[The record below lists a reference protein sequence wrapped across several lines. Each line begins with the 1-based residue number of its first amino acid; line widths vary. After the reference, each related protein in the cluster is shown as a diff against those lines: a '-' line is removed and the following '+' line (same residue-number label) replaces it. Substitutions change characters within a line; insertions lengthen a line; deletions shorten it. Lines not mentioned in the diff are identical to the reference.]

1 MDAELLMLV
10 QRVTHDLR
18 MAGLSVATAE
28 SCTGGWVAQVLT
40 DLPGSALW
48 FERGF
53 VTYSNMAKHEM
64 LDVPTDIL
72 AQYGAV
78 SEPTACAMVA
88 GALAH
93 SHADL
98 ALAVTGIAGPDGGTA
113 ELPIGTVCFAW
124 GGRRHPTRSVTL
136 HFQGD
141 RTGVRRQAVLT
152 AIQGLTGPGEV
163 GDLQG
168 VKGK

>member
-1 MDAELLMLV
+1 MDAELLTLV
-10 QRVTHDLR
+10 QRVAHDLR

-28 SCTGGWVAQVLT
+28 SCTGGWVAQALT

-64 LDVPTDIL
+64 LDVATDIL
-72 AQYGAV
+72 AQHGAV

-98 ALAVTGIAGPDGGTA
+98 ALAVTGIAGPEGGTA
-113 ELPIGTVCFAW
+113 EQPVGTVCFAW
-124 GGRRHPTRSVTL
+124 GGRRHSIRSVTL

-141 RTGVRRQAVLT
+141 RTGVRRQAVLM
-152 AIQGLTGPGEV
+152 AIQGLLQDLESLDGPRG
-163 GDLQG
+163 LR
-168 VKGK
+168 

>member
-1 MDAELLMLV
+1 MDAELLTLV
-10 QRVTHDLR
+10 QRVAHDLR

-40 DLPGSALW
+40 DVPGSSLW
-48 FERGF
+48 FDRGF

-64 LDVPTDIL
+64 LGVATDIL
-72 AQYGAV
+72 AQHGAV

-98 ALAVTGIAGPDGGTA
+98 ALAVTGIAGPDGGTV
-113 ELPIGTVCFAW
+113 EKPVGTVCFAW
-124 GGRRHPTRSVTL
+124 GGRRHPIRSVTL

-141 RTGVRRQAVLT
+141 RTGVRRQAVSA
-152 AIQGLTGPGEV
+152 AIQGLLQDLGNLEGPHGI
-163 GDLQG
+163 
-168 VKGK
+168 